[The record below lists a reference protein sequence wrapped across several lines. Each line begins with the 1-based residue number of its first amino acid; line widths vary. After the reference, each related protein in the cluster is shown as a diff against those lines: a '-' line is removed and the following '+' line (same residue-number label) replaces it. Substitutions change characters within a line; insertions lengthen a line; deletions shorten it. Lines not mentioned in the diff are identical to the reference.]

1 MSVGSRSISG
11 FLPLKHAG
19 DETFPI
25 GAPIEVLVTS
35 VNAKANTLCLARDEE
50 RMGKVL
56 TKPGTLVQT
65 TLKPGMLVNVR
76 VQNTITNGLFVS
88 FLDVF
93 SGTIDL
99 AHLKRPH
106 GDAWAESYVKKSLL
120 LYPLYT
126 LYTPL

>member
-19 DETFPI
+19 DTTFPI